1 MFKNRKLCSHI
12 SRPRRVTEKVLKP
25 YVVDGVT
32 RFQLVSVPVDGSKI
46 PDPSKYRLHDL
57 LDAGIP
63 LNVVSPIIVAS
74 VPSDIQLSHMVDSI
88 TNSKLE

>member
-12 SRPRRVTEKVLKP
+12 SRPRLVIEKVLTP

-32 RFQLVSVPVDGSKI
+32 RFKLVSVPVDGSKI

-63 LNVVSPIIVAS
+63 MSVVSSNIVDS

-88 TNSKLE
+88 INSKSE